1 MEPQRA
7 QSGNGVKRQEER
19 GKLKLRFLRFGRPQ
33 KVDPP
38 MAENN
43 KGGLGFT
50 IYE

>member
-1 MEPQRA
+1 ME
-7 QSGNGVKRQEER
+7 N

-38 MAENN
+38 LAENN

-50 IYE
+50 NDELGVRN